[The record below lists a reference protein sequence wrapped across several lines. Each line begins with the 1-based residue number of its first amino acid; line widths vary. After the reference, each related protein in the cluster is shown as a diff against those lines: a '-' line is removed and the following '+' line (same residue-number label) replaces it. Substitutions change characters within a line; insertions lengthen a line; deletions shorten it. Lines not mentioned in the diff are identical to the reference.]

1 MGAVQ
6 GEKIQVSRFK
16 VEQLC
21 FALTRKDNV
30 ERFKSNPDLF
40 IAEYALT
47 NAEKVAVKNCDI
59 GALYR
64 MGILTQAIS
73 ALSRVFGNTNATYVQ
88 RLREAAGLPENR
100 EQLEILK
107 SRGR

>member
-1 MGAVQ
+1 
-6 GEKIQVSRFK
+6 VSRFK
-16 VEQLC
+16 IEQLC
-21 FALTRKDNV
+21 FALSNRDNV

-40 IAEYALT
+40 IAEYPLT
-47 NAEKVAVKNCDI
+47 DIEKVAVKNCDLEL
-59 GALYR
+59 LYK
-64 MGILTQAIS
+64 MGVLTQAIS

-88 RLREAAGLPENR
+88 RLREAAGLPENP

>member
-1 MGAVQ
+1 M
-6 GEKIQVSRFK
+6 SRFK
-16 VEQLC
+16 LEQLC
-21 FALTRKDNV
+21 FALADKQNA

-40 IAEYALT
+40 IAEYQPLT
-47 NAEKVAVKNCDI
+47 DIEKSAVKNCDL
-59 GALYR
+59 ALLYR
-64 MGILTQAIS
+64 MDVVTQAIS

-100 EQLEILK
+100 EQMEILK